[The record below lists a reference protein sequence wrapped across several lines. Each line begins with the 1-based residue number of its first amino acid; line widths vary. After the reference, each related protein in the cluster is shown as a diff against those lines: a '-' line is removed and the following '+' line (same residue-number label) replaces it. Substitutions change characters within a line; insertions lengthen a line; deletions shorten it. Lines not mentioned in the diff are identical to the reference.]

1 MKLLH
6 FTKSSKP
13 NDDFNESI
21 CSPKKSWHPVC
32 DVNKVVAHISGLLGE
47 VGCVHKCH
55 RPGAPLE
62 KGAFGAPEMKLLN
75 HNGLCSAHLNGQLD
89 APWLIA
95 PPLSDVNTI
104 RVSL

>member
-1 MKLLH
+1 M
-6 FTKSSKP
+6 
-13 NDDFNESI
+13 
-21 CSPKKSWHPVC
+21 
-32 DVNKVVAHISGLLGE
+32 NKVVADISRLLSE
-47 VGCVHKCH
+47 VRCVHKCH
-55 RPGAPLE
+55 CPGASLE